1 MMKKILL
8 VAAVTGA
15 IVFAGCKKDNV
26 TPMKNS
32 WNKSQNASGD
42 STIFPNDSIDF
53 PQDSIW
59 YPADSLNDY
68 YPLEDSSWVINDS
81 IDG

>member
-1 MMKKILL
+1 MKKILL
-8 VAAVTGA
+8 VATVTGA

-26 TPMKNS
+26 TPMRNNS
-32 WNKSQNASGD
+32 WNESQKASGD

-53 PQDSIW
+53 PQDSVW
-59 YPADSLNDY
+59 YPSDSLDDY
-68 YPLEDSSWVINDS
+68 YPPEDSSWVVNDS